1 MVPKFNCRKKNIDR
15 DNLCDEFITSSKRD
29 LVVDPSFFWSFIL
42 YGNSSFLVIHQLFV
56 QIPHHYSH
64 WMIQILEHIFCSWW
78 NHIKPLLKSLLIS
91 NSWVKRFPYF
101 FSSGSW
107 EFPFRLGG
115 QKNGP
120 QQSGTSKR
128 NLIVDILW
136 SFRIEDIVQ

>member
-1 MVPKFNCRKKNIDR
+1 MVPKFNCKKNIDR
-15 DNLCDEFITSSKRD
+15 GNLCDEFITSSKRD

-64 WMIQILEHIFCSWW
+64 LMIQILEHIFCSWW

-91 NSWVKRFPYF
+91 NSWVKRFPNL

-107 EFPFRLGG
+107 EFPLRLGG

-120 QQSGTSKR
+120 QQSGASKR
-128 NLIVDILW
+128 NLIVDTL
-136 SFRIEDIVQ
+136 